1 MSRAE
6 RGQASITA
14 IEAGIGVL
22 LLLSVLFTF
31 SLGVPDGQSE
41 RAQAQLD
48 VYADDATTLLA
59 NEPPRHRDQTRLTEI
74 TESEETFERERDE
87 LERRVERILPAN
99 LMFRVETAYGS
110 VGHPLPTGVSTG
122 ESTVLTANG
131 DVTLTVWY
139 V

>member
-1 MSRAE
+1 MRRTE

-14 IEAGIGVL
+14 IEAGLGVL

-41 RAQAQLD
+41 QAQAQLD
-48 VYADDATTLLA
+48 VYADDATTLLS

-74 TESEETFERERDE
+74 TESEATFEREKDE
-87 LERRVERILPAN
+87 LERRVERILPDN

-110 VGHPLPTGVSTG
+110 VGYPLPADVSTG